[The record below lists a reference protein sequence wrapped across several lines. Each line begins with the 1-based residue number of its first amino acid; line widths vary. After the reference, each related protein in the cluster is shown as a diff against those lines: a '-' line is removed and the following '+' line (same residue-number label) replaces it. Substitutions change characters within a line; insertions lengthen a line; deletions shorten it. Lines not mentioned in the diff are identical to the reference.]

1 MNRFG
6 LFQGLLFVAYL
17 LMQVVVLKNAV
28 FFHTAFCFLYIGYL
42 LRLPVETNH
51 MALMVI
57 AFTMGLLVDMFY
69 DSLGL
74 HTLACVLIMYLR
86 PYWLSLLTPQGGYDS
101 GALPGI
107 RQFSLQWFLV
117 YATPLVVIHHS
128 VLFFT
133 EAGGFDYFWI
143 TISKV
148 GASTVYTLLLL
159 VMVDGFFT
167 GRKR

>member
-6 LFQGLLFVAYL
+6 IFQGVLFIGYL
-17 LMQVVVLKNAV
+17 LVQVVLLKNAV
-28 FFHTAFCFLYIGYL
+28 FFHTAFCFFYIGYL
-42 LRLPVETNH
+42 LRMPVETNH

-57 AFTMGLLVDMFY
+57 GFIMGLLVDMFY

-74 HTLACVLIMYLR
+74 HTLACVLITYLR

-101 GALPGI
+101 GARPGI
-107 RQFSLQWFLV
+107 NQFGMQWFLV
-117 YATPLVVIHHS
+117 YTTPLIIIHHGM
-128 VLFFT
+128 LFFT

-143 TISKV
+143 TLGKA
-148 GASTVYTLLLL
+148 GASTLYTLLLL